1 MSELFLK
8 NEKVLT
14 FKDVEGVPREIMK
27 IDTPELLP
35 ICLKD
40 KCTFDEVMKWL
51 IRRNISPKRAGMGEL
66 IREYGDEWLKNKNYA
81 SLSDQYWI
89 KKRDEKWKK
98 INFFT
103 NFYSTDIGDMFF
115 RPWDVSKKRISSF
128 SPDLTTGG
136 ITTKRWVQNPDK
148 TSYLIKAG
156 HKETHQDPLSE
167 VLVSILAEQLNIIP
181 AVAYDLCVEGTM
193 MCSKCDNF
201 ITQDT
206 EFIPAHQI
214 YFLEK
219 KEESDSAYSHILKM
233 AEKFNIPGVEEFLN
247 GMIFIDNL
255 TGNEDRNLS
264 NFGFIRDINNM
275 QFIGPA
281 PLFDS
286 GNAYW
291 ESKKINEA
299 VKSKLFGDIEESI
312 CNQMKAKCNLGPV
325 FSDYGYKKLIQN
337 YPGISDSKKENLIAE
352 IGKRNNRLQKERKPD
367 LSR

>member
-8 NEKVLT
+8 DKKVLT
-14 FKDVEGVPREIMK
+14 FKDVEGVPREIIK

-40 KCTFDEVMKWL
+40 KCTFDRVMEWL
-51 IRRNISPKRAGMGEL
+51 ERRSISSKREGMEEL
-66 IREYGDEWLKNKNYA
+66 IREYGNDWLKNKNYA

-89 KKRDEKWKK
+89 KKRDEQWKK
-98 INFFT
+98 VNFFT
-103 NFYSTDIGDMFF
+103 NAYSTDIGDMFF
-115 RPWDVSKKRISSF
+115 KPWEMAKKRIVNN

-136 ITTKRWVQNPDK
+136 ITNKRWIQNQDK
-148 TSYLIKAG
+148 SSFLVKAG

-167 VLVSILAEQLNIIP
+167 VLVSILAEQLDIIP
-181 AVAYDLCVEGTM
+181 YVSYDLYIEGITM
-193 MCSKCDNF
+193 CARCDNF

-206 EFIPAHQI
+206 EFIPAYQI
-214 YFLEK
+214 YFLEQK
-219 KEESDSAYSHILKM
+219 NERDSVYNHILKM
-233 AEKFNIPGVEEFLN
+233 AEKNNIPDVEDFLN

-264 NFGFIRDINNM
+264 NFGFIRDINSM

-299 VKSKLFGDIEESI
+299 KKSKMFGDVEEGI
-312 CNQMKAKCNLGPV
+312 CNRMKSKCNLSTV
-325 FSDYGYKKLIQN
+325 YSDHGYKKLIQN
-337 YPGISDSKKENLIAE
+337 YPGITESKKENLIAE
-352 IGKRNNRLQKERKPD
+352 INKRNNRLLKERKPD